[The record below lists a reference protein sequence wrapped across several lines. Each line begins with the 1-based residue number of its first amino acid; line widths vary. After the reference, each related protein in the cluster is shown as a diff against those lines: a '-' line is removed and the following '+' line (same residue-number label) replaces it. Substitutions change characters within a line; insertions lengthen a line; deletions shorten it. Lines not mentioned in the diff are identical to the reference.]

1 MKQGREQEEGE
12 QGWVEQ
18 EEGEQG
24 WVEQGGRVGGSREG
38 RRVHCNC
45 NSFTIRYH
53 RLPGARQSLGAPG
66 DWELTDEE
74 LLELRSS

>member
-24 WVEQGGRVGGSREG
+24 WVEQGGG
-38 RRVHCNC
+38 
-45 NSFTIRYH
+45 
-53 RLPGARQSLGAPG
+53 
-66 DWELTDEE
+66 
-74 LLELRSS
+74 